1 MTELTPLLG
10 LLFEDVSITFD
21 DKSLLPQ
28 AIRRNGQKEAVDRLS
43 GEMQNIAR
51 QRSRSCDCSPAHC
64 LRVLGLTGPVA

>member
-28 AIRRNGQKEAVDRLS
+28 AIRRNGQKEAVDGLF
-43 GEMQNIAR
+43 
-51 QRSRSCDCSPAHC
+51 QRGNAKYR
-64 LRVLGLTGPVA
+64 